1 MSDDDLLPL
10 ALRVIGAGQV
20 LIGLAHVPMWWT
32 FDWSREIARV
42 TPLTGRV
49 FAVQTFFVAVVVFAL
64 GALTALRPDL
74 LLGRDELARILLGFA
89 AIFWCL
95 RLAAQPLVFDAV
107 LWRDSP
113 WGAPIR
119 AVIFAGL
126 AAVTGVYVWAL
137 ARQLGVDLPAWPAG
151 PAGIARIGV
160 GLVWLVF
167 GVYYKLL
174 RQVPRHERIVARV
187 LGDRVAPVLT
197 RVIGAGEAA
206 IAVWMFSGIALPL
219 CVGLQTV
226 LIAAMNTLE
235 LRYARDLLLAPVPM
249 VIANTVLLAVAWYAA
264 MA

>member
-1 MSDDDLLPL
+1 MTDDLLPL

-20 LIGLAHVPMWWT
+20 LLGLAHVPLWRT
-32 FDWSREIARV
+32 FGWSREMTRV
-42 TPLTGRV
+42 SPLTGRV
-49 FAVQTFFVAVVVFAL
+49 FAVQTFFVAGVVLAL

-74 LLGRDELARILLGFA
+74 LLGADELSRIVLAFA
-89 AIFWCL
+89 VIFWCL
-95 RLAAQPLVFDAV
+95 RLAAQPVVFDAV
-107 LWRDSP
+107 LWHDSP
-113 WGAPIR
+113 WRPPLR
-119 AVIFAGL
+119 ALVFAGL
-126 AAVTGVYVWAL
+126 FTVTGVYVWAL
-137 ARQLGVDLPAWPAG
+137 ARQLGVELPAWPEG

-160 GLVWLVF
+160 GAVWLVF

-187 LGDRVAPVLT
+187 LGARVAPVLT

-226 LIAAMNTLE
+226 LIASMNTLE

-249 VIANTVLLAVAWYAA
+249 VIANAVLLAVAWYAA
-264 MA
+264 LAA